1 MKLNMLSLL
10 AMAALP
16 VHAAAISPER
26 AATEP
31 GSLIVLLAIVVLICL
46 ATGGGG
52 NGPFRPE
59 P

>member
-10 AMAALP
+10 VSATLP
-16 VHAAAISPER
+16 VHAAAIAPDH
-26 AATEP
+26 AVTEP

-46 ATGGGG
+46 ATGRGGD
-52 NGPFRPE
+52 GPFRHE